1 MADQELRD
9 ELHARLAT
17 LGLTVAA
24 ADIDAVLPSY
34 TGLLNG
40 TRRLASLDLG
50 EREPAMIF
58 PPHRPAPDASSH
70 AGDA

>member
-9 ELHARLAT
+9 ELQARLAT

-24 ADIDAVLPSY
+24 ADMEALLPSY
-34 TGLLNG
+34 MGLLSG
-40 TRRLASLDLG
+40 TRRLAFLDLG

-58 PPHRPAPDASSH
+58 PPHRPALEAGRHAEDA
-70 AGDA
+70 

>member
-9 ELHARLAT
+9 ELQARLAT

-24 ADIDAVLPSY
+24 ADLEALLPGY
-34 TGLLNG
+34 TGLLSG

-58 PPHRPAPDASSH
+58 PPHRPTPDAGSH